1 MHNGIM
7 RVVRVRDASPYI
19 MGISMRASV
28 LPPFRRGLRY
38 ILGVRDI
45 SVFMCPVGHGE
56 KPSNGLRGTRARR
69 RCMSVPLARRM
80 HRLYVSRWYIE
91 DRGSNS
97 FEKSPVMSGGGR
109 REIFV

>member
-28 LPPFRRGLRY
+28 LPPFWRGLRY
-38 ILGVRDI
+38 SGVRDI
-45 SVFMCPVGHGE
+45 SVFMYPVGHGE

-69 RCMSVPLARRM
+69 RCMSVPLAHVARRM
-80 HRLYVSRWYIE
+80 HRL
-91 DRGSNS
+91 
-97 FEKSPVMSGGGR
+97 
-109 REIFV
+109 